1 MGSHDEG
8 HPKTVI
14 KEIHLSPEESYPH
27 HVMVRQGKHG
37 RVYDPPSDIILEYRA
52 ALLWCAQH
60 AWEGGDIDGGDFQSE
75 MIERGILV
83 EVPAS
88 QEFKDEW
95 DTDVMYV
102 VAWSDD
108 AN

>member
-1 MGSHDEG
+1 MICCPRAQPVVRRLRHDY
-8 HPKTVI
+8 
-14 KEIHLSPEESYPH
+14 KEI
-27 HVMVRQGKHG
+27 MKQ
-37 RVYDPPSDIILEYRA
+37 RA
-52 ALLWCAQH
+52 EIQKLRDALQWCAQH

-102 VAWSDD
+102 MAWREK
-108 AN
+108 